1 MVISLALCNVMGVQ
15 KLPRL
20 IQRAPREFPY
30 IEVEHLSQTGHSF
43 SLLNE
48 LSTVLAAALRRLILF
63 LRFRDVVT
71 KKFEATA
78 ICYEFLFVS
87 YL

>member
-30 IEVEHLSQTGHSF
+30 IEVEHLS
-43 SLLNE
+43 
-48 LSTVLAAALRRLILF
+48 
-63 LRFRDVVT
+63 
-71 KKFEATA
+71 
-78 ICYEFLFVS
+78 
-87 YL
+87 